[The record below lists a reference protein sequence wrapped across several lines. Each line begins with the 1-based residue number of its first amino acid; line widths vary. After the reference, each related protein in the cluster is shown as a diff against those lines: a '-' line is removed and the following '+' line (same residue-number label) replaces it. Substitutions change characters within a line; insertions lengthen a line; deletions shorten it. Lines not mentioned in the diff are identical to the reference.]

1 MWRGRAAKADKVDK
15 SIPDWRLARSGLN
28 SAVPPDLV
36 SRDILHNGNNAIYS
50 SNNDAFDILVAMC
63 LWYSIDAQMLRHGVK

>member
-1 MWRGRAAKADKVDK
+1 MWRGRAAEADKVDK
-15 SIPDWRLARSGLN
+15 SIPDWRMARSGLN

-36 SRDILHNGNNAIYS
+36 SRDTLHNGNNATYS
-50 SNNDAFDILVAMC
+50 SNDAFIVVAIC